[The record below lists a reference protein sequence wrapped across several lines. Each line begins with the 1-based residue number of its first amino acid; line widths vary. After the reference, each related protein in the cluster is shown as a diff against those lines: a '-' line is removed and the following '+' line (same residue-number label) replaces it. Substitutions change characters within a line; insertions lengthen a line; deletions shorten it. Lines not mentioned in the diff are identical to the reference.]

1 MISKSETV
9 SDIAKDFER
18 ESKIHRMCK
27 SGSMSMWQAT
37 KYALRFQAAHEREVK
52 ALRERLKVA
61 EEICE
66 HEIAC
71 RQKIQARCEMCL
83 EDSSAGEDCPY
94 HGEPC
99 GCNSP
104 TYGDFPT
111 EKEYAPFV
119 KILSEIRKEGRVK

>member
-1 MISKSETV
+1 MKASEMTIEEAIRHAEEV
-9 SDIAKDFER
+9 AQRKCDECGNQHQQLANWLKELVV
-18 ESKIHRMCK
+18 
-27 SGSMSMWQAT
+27 
-37 KYALRFQAAHEREVK
+37 LRLK
-52 ALRERLKVA
+52 LKVA

-71 RQKIQARCEMCL
+71 RQKIQARCEMCI